1 VAIKII
7 STADGSHSLFDEDLN
22 ETYHSI
28 HGAIQESRHVF
39 ITNGLEYVLHK
50 NASQHISILEVGL
63 GTGLNALLTLQY
75 LMESPR
81 NVSYTAV
88 ESSPL
93 KEELLSALN
102 YSTLLGLEDAYEGI
116 HRAKWGSNQLLNK
129 NFNLIKLK
137 CRLQDLEL
145 SLSFFDLI
153 YYDAF
158 APSKQAELWELPVLE
173 KIGDAMKPGGV
184 FVTYCATGQL
194 KRNLKTLG
202 FTVETLAGPPGKKEM
217 VRGTKY

>member
-1 VAIKII
+1 MAIKII
-7 STADGSHSLFDEDLN
+7 TTADGSHSLFDEDLN

-39 ITNGLEYVLHK
+39 ITNGLEYVFHK

-75 LMESPR
+75 LMELPQ

-93 KEELLSALN
+93 KEEVLSQLN
-102 YSTLLGLEDAYEGI
+102 YSNLLGLEDAYEGI
-116 HRAKWGSNQLLNK
+116 HRAKWGNGELLTR
-129 NFNLIKLK
+129 NFNLVKLK
-137 CRLQDLEL
+137 TLLQNLEF
-145 SLSFFDLI
+145 SSPVFDLI

-158 APSKQAELWELPVLE
+158 APSKQAESWELPVLE
-173 KIGDAMKPGGV
+173 KVGFAMKPGGV

-194 KRNLKTLG
+194 KRNLKSMGLI
-202 FTVETLAGPPGKKEM
+202 VETLAGPPGKKQM
-217 VRGTKY
+217 VRATKH